1 MIRHV
6 DCTIWYTLTN
16 RYKAI
21 TYLNGAQ
28 VQEMFDFSL
37 QELGERMQ
45 LRINELNA
53 TSSTSRTKAVL
64 WTTQSSAWD
73 GVAQTV
79 QIQASSTRPCF

>member
-53 TSSTSRTKAVL
+53 TSSTSRTKVVL